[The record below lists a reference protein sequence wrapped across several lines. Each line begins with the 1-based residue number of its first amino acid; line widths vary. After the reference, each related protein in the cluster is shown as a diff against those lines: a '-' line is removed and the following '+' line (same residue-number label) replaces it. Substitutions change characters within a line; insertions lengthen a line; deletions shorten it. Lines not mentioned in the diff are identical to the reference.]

1 MQGKDTV
8 KMKMFEV
15 HDLQLKGYQS
25 RVRSCSWHRK
35 AGKEI
40 VNITRGNMDFCKIKG
55 MARNVDSVVC

>member
-1 MQGKDTV
+1 
-8 KMKMFEV
+8 MKMFEV

-40 VNITRGNMDFCKIKG
+40 VNITRDNMDFCKIKG
-55 MARNVDSVVC
+55 MARYVDFRVC